1 MNTTPTTPVTAGPTG
16 QVNARLAGLG
26 FGLGIAVLVVLF
38 VVGAVQGSAQLMVIA
53 SSTASALG
61 AGWAATVASLHRS
74 GRATR

>member
-1 MNTTPTTPVTAGPTG
+1 MNTTAATTSTTLPRQQG
-16 QVNARLAGLG
+16 NLRLAGLG

-61 AGWAATVASLHRS
+61 AGWAAAVASQHR
-74 GRATR
+74 GRDAR